1 MSALKKHVAITVVEL
16 EKSLSEKDL
25 IIATQAKRIAILEE
39 YVALDKFKKYGASS
53 EKFPDQHEMFNEV
66 ELTVVA
72 EEMLAESKQQNDG
85 KNRVDSPQNTSSKKP
100 GRKSLPAHLPR
111 VRIEHDVSETEKQCP
126 CGCVRTL
133 IGEEI
138 SEQLDIIP
146 AKIQVLVHVRK
157 KYACKR
163 CEEGVE
169 IAPLPP
175 QPIPKSNASPG
186 LLAHIAVSKYQ
197 DALPLYRQQAIL
209 QRSGVD
215 IPRNTLANW
224 MIKAGELLQPLLNV
238 MEKQLLTYPVMHCDE
253 TVVQILKEPDKPPTS
268 KSYMWIRVG
277 GPPTQPIRLFHY
289 APSRSGSVVSELLE
303 GYQGYLQT
311 DDYAGYNAVA
321 ANKGVTQLG
330 CWAHARRKF
339 IDAQKVTN
347 NKTSKTKNTNKVS
360 KADMAIS
367 LIAKLYAIE
376 KTIKEVDAET
386 KQQIRQQQTVPQL
399 QKIRIWLDKTLHST
413 LPKGLLGKAISYLDK
428 NWQKLNVY
436 TQDGRLSID
445 NNPAENAIRPFVIG
459 RKNWL
464 FSASVNGAKA
474 SANIYSLIETAK
486 ANQLEPYQYLRHLFT
501 ELPKLTTAD
510 QIEALLPWNVKLQDG
525 VC

>member
-1 MSALKKHVAITVVEL
+1 MSALKKQSIQ
-16 EKSLSEKDL
+16 SLSDDPVALKI
-25 IIATQAKRIAILEE
+25 IIAAQAKRIAMLEE

-53 EKFPDQHEMFNEV
+53 EKSPDQQEMFNEA

-72 EEMLAESKQQNDG
+72 EEMLAESAQKDG
-85 KNRVDSPQNTSSKKP
+85 EPTPSVPNQKKP
-100 GRKSLPAHLPR
+100 GRKPLPAHLPR
-111 VRIEHDVSETEKQCP
+111 VRIEYDIPESEKCCP
-126 CGCVRTL
+126 CGCTRTL
-133 IGEEI
+133 IGEDI

-186 LLAHIAVSKYQ
+186 LLAHIAISKYQ
-197 DALPLYRQQAIL
+197 DALPLYRQQAVL
-209 QRSGVD
+209 HRSGVD

-224 MIKAGELLQPLLNV
+224 MIKSGELLQPLLNV

-253 TVVQILKEPDKPPTS
+253 TVVQILKEPDKPATR
-268 KSYMWIRVG
+268 KSYMWVRVG

-289 APSRSGSVVSELLE
+289 APSRSGSVVSELLD

-321 ANKGVTQLG
+321 ANKGVTPLG

-339 IDAQKVTN
+339 IEAQKVTN
-347 NKTSKTKNTNKVS
+347 NKTSKTKTTNKIS
-360 KADMAIS
+360 KADMAVS
-367 LIAKLYAIE
+367 LIAKLYVIE
-376 KTIKEVDAET
+376 KTIKDADVKT
-386 KQQIRQQQTVPQL
+386 RHQVRQQQAVPQL
-399 QKIRIWLDKTLHST
+399 QKIRVWLDKTLHST
-413 LPKGLLGKAISYLDK
+413 LPKGLLGKAVSYLDK

-436 TQDGRLSID
+436 TQDGRLAID
-445 NNPAENAIRPFVIG
+445 KP
-459 RKNWL
+459 L
-464 FSASVNGAKA
+464 
-474 SANIYSLIETAK
+474 
-486 ANQLEPYQYLRHLFT
+486 
-501 ELPKLTTAD
+501 D
-510 QIEALLPWNVKLQDG
+510 LL
-525 VC
+525 